1 MKEYTFIVKVAQR
14 QDLDAPLDA
23 TEAAS
28 FIKWK
33 LEEGAMIEV
42 VSVDNYDE
50 GSY

>member
-1 MKEYTFIVKVAQR
+1 MKEYTFIVKVSQR
-14 QDLDAPLDA
+14 HDLDAPLDA

-42 VSVDNYDE
+42 VSVDEYDE
-50 GSY
+50 RNY